1 VAPPLTDPPLS
12 PYRSITLILLPHP
25 PPSLSSSSVGG
36 SKLLEARVR
45 MQQKYLDQFYDL
57 YEDFHI
63 VKLPLLEEEV
73 RGVDALRAF
82 SRNLMTPYVPPPPRQ
97 VQS

>member
-1 VAPPLTDPPLS
+1 MGGP
-12 PYRSITLILLPHP
+12 
-25 PPSLSSSSVGG
+25 VGG
-36 SKLLEARVR
+36 SRLLEARVR

-73 RGVDALRAF
+73 RGTDALKVF
-82 SRNLMTPYVPPPPRQ
+82 SLNLMKIYVPPQPLAMTSKSSDLLWISAVLFSFLPTHFKN
-97 VQS
+97 VVVW

>member
-1 VAPPLTDPPLS
+1 MF
-12 PYRSITLILLPHP
+12 ILAICATT
-25 PPSLSSSSVGG
+25 VGASG
-36 SKLLEARVR
+36 LLEARVR

-73 RGVDALRAF
+73 NGPGGLG
-82 SRNLMTPYVPPPPRQ
+82 S
-97 VQS
+97 